1 LRPFRASPG
10 VAAASASAPVSAT
23 AAVHLI
29 IVFILMSF
37 RVGFDVS
44 EENTGTPGWFQ

>member
-1 LRPFRASPG
+1 
-10 VAAASASAPVSAT
+10 
-23 AAVHLI
+23 VHLI